1 MLATGL
7 HGHLL
12 CLTNA
17 FQTLQTWSLSRCCSK
32 EVPGLPG
39 MRGKIC
45 NTVSIGRGL
54 VNMCFSVTRACIS
67 IGLLALSAHHCIEN
81 PSKSLSK
88 FRRTYID
95 TSWQDVLVFQLL
107 LILRMRR
114 FDHSFPSIR
123 LHCAPCH
130 TSQSEGWWFLGGC
143 SAASFITAMW
153 QYCQPAFA
161 FVASSSSACLTIWV
175 SDLGYA

>member
-1 MLATGL
+1 MKQFVRCIHLKCNQFGSVCVCVYISTELVAASAIVRLLQRVIVNAGSTKYIVMLQSLLQLATGL

-54 VNMCFSVTRACIS
+54 ANICSSVTRAFIS
-67 IGLLALSAHHCIEN
+67 IGLLALSAHHCIGN

-88 FRRTYID
+88 FPRTYID
-95 TSWQDVLVFQLL
+95 TSWQDLCF
-107 LILRMRR
+107 
-114 FDHSFPSIR
+114 S
-123 LHCAPCH
+123 
-130 TSQSEGWWFLGGC
+130 
-143 SAASFITAMW
+143 
-153 QYCQPAFA
+153 YC
-161 FVASSSSACLTIWV
+161 
-175 SDLGYA
+175 